1 VNAQAFH
8 DHLDQ
13 CPNCANR
20 PFDLCDE
27 GERLIREAVGH
38 CGHGHC
44 NHPPK
49 CTGTGEPDERDPLG
63 CCNCGTREKE
73 KTDGR

>member
-44 NHPPK
+44 NHP
-49 CTGTGEPDERDPLG
+49 TEVYRD
-63 CCNCGTREKE
+63 R
-73 KTDGR
+73 RA